1 MVSTWRNRFAIG
13 LGACVLLCV
22 GLLGPLAGAARA
34 DGTGLTWPSDPVHLT
49 QKGSAFIGSFTVF
62 NPSGAKVL
70 VSIPTTSAPCHMMLQ
85 TGTSVP
91 VDPYS
96 GAVVAVTTTGKCSAS
111 DAADLQFDAH
121 AATSAADG
129 SKSDDKQLSTQAQ
142 PDWHKLAL
150 LFAVGAGI
158 ALVATLIGFALAKG
172 TRQHFTWYVKVDSG
186 VPTSWTTNLTAL
198 GALFSGFFVTTGLLK
213 SILGTD
219 PTAQLGFIAVG
230 AALGVVLSGA
240 AGLVTG
246 APTGGTASPR
256 VWQFLLGSLLT
267 AAGALGQVGVVAVA
281 VDQLHIGLSSTLIWV
296 CAGLA
301 AALLFIYLIASVKFY
316 IDRYAVPPPT
326 PVAAAGGAAPA
337 VAPPG
342 APRQEHRQEHRQERR
357 HPRHPLGRPRP
368 ASPGPPCPGSPTRT
382 TRSCRTCSRPSVP
395 PPDDSWSR
403 VSSNT
408 PRRPARSPSGW
419 TRNKPKPKRRSR
431 RSVQRCPTTSN
442 TATPSNSRRWSN
454 RRPGVRA
461 SPPPRPTSRWPGRG
475 GRRRPTCS
483 ERPRHWRLRQSRHPR
498 PAHRCRTGAHEPGA
512 STDLGGRGTDDRTEE
527 HRMRFRLTP
536 SRVALTTA
544 ATAAI
549 LAMAMVPG
557 AAASNATPSPVPA
570 TTTDSLP
577 VPAGAIKH
585 VIVIDLENE
594 SYSRPSGPLPR
605 RRT

>member
-1 MVSTWRNRFAIG
+1 MVSTWRNRFASG
-13 LGACVLLCV
+13 LGACVLICI

-96 GAVVAVTTTGKCSAS
+96 GAVVAVTTTDKCSAG

-129 SKSDDKQLSTQAQ
+129 SKFDDKQLNTQAQ

-150 LFAVGAGI
+150 LFAGGAGI

-213 SILGTD
+213 NILGTD

-281 VDQLHIGLSSTLIWV
+281 VNQLHIGLASTLIWV

-337 VAPPG
+337 VAPPVAPPG
-342 APRQEHRQEHRQERR
+342 AP
-357 HPRHPLGRPRP
+357 
-368 ASPGPPCPGSPTRT
+368 
-382 TRSCRTCSRPSVP
+382 
-395 PPDDSWSR
+395 
-403 VSSNT
+403 
-408 PRRPARSPSGW
+408 
-419 TRNKPKPKRRSR
+419 
-431 RSVQRCPTTSN
+431 
-442 TATPSNSRRWSN
+442 
-454 RRPGVRA
+454 
-461 SPPPRPTSRWPGRG
+461 
-475 GRRRPTCS
+475 
-483 ERPRHWRLRQSRHPR
+483 
-498 PAHRCRTGAHEPGA
+498 
-512 STDLGGRGTDDRTEE
+512 
-527 HRMRFRLTP
+527 
-536 SRVALTTA
+536 
-544 ATAAI
+544 
-549 LAMAMVPG
+549 PG
-557 AAASNATPSPVPA
+557 AAPGAPTPAPPTGPAAPTITRATMSRITDPYDSILQSVLDTFSATTRRQLVTGLVEHAEAAGEVPVWLDQEQTQAKAHEHAVRSSLPDDLQHRDTEQLVQVVQQAAGSESISPA
-570 TTTDSLP
+570 TSDVS
-577 VPAGAIKH
+577 VAGPWRKATAY
-585 VIVIDLENE
+585 L
-594 SYSRPSGPLPR
+594 L
-605 RRT
+605 